1 MMSHAGGAKSFL
13 TWSLVF
19 SSDSSHGLGLLG
31 PEFYFAS
38 F

>member
-1 MMSHAGGAKSFL
+1 MMSRAGGVKSFL
-13 TWSLVF
+13 TWASVF

-31 PEFYFAS
+31 PESYFAS